1 MDWHIAVFVGS
12 GCCSGLKE
20 DCIFFFL
27 YFWIWTLEFEE
38 CNRCSGVNQQGLQAE
53 GAQRGPVLVGTL
65 FMVAEAYL
73 LPLPTADPGTWAPMS
88 PAQVRPGC
96 VLWTRW
102 RPRRGLEP

>member
-1 MDWHIAVFVGS
+1 MQSLIRSKSA
-12 GCCSGLKE
+12 
-20 DCIFFFL
+20 
-27 YFWIWTLEFEE
+27 
-38 CNRCSGVNQQGLQAE
+38 GVTGGRGTA
-53 GAQRGPVLVGTL
+53 GPVLVGTF

-102 RPRRGLEP
+102 RPRRRLEP